1 MSIRQCGLR
10 VGAATFLLGLSLA
23 GPQALG
29 VANADGSDSGTPS
42 SASDSSSERK
52 ALPHRG
58 DRKARTATPSA
69 GADYADD
76 AEPSS
81 LRAGRTVRL
90 PGAGLIRQSPDPAPE
105 GTRTESAPRA
115 ASVATPAPA
124 ASRENTAGPIASA
137 TAAATSPSAKALP
150 GSGPLTINPTIAWDQ
165 GVLMGTVGATCP
177 TCKLPLTYK
186 LVKTPDSG
194 GKVNINIGP
203 DATQTATGDFA
214 YLPDSKVLTTSGTTE
229 SFSIMVNSST
239 AFTKFVTGIP
249 LLGSLVSPL
258 LQLLYRT
265 PIAGNLLAPIIG
277 YAKVAEF
284 NPAAKT
290 LAASRPTAFTTMMP
304 SFDGTL
310 ISVNYFPAVNVATGA
325 VATAPTVLNGPYLGN
340 PGNTNPNSLYA
351 EGGNLKGLSVPGVK
365 VLRTDSTVPAGGS
378 YSGGGGYNVVSWDPR
393 GEFASEG
400 VVNWDKPTIEGRDAS
415 TIISWLTTSNN
426 PAKAQVAT
434 SGADAVVGMVG
445 GSYGGAVQLGVA
457 GTDPRVKAIVPGIT
471 WNSLLDS
478 FYPSGS
484 YLTSYGVGLFAS
496 LVSIGAR
503 LNSQII
509 SSTLT
514 GALFGFLSP
523 NDQAFYSSSGP
534 TVLVDKITAPA
545 LLIQGTVDILF
556 PLQQAVTSAT
566 TLAGNGVPAKMI
578 WFCGGHGECID
589 PENPAQGPNNISDAM
604 AWLDTYVAGTTSVA
618 QQIPTFQWYDQRGDL
633 FSSPLLPSAANFNSG
648 SVTASGD
655 GKLLPVVPLIGG
667 SGGPAP
673 GLPLVSSLAVGSK
686 AANAVNLSF
695 DVPDG
700 VQVAGSPTVTLT
712 YRGWGTGR
720 FFYGQLV
727 DNETGRVLGNLTT
740 PIPVKLDGREHT
752 VTMPLADIAYT
763 AEGPKASLTLQIVS
777 SSTQYQSF
785 TSYGLAKVSTL
796 SVELPTINPANVN
809 P

>member
-1 MSIRQCGLR
+1 MSISQYGFR

-23 GPQALG
+23 GPQTLG
-29 VANADGSDSGTPS
+29 VAHADESDSGTTPAASGS
-42 SASDSSSERK
+42 SASSARN
-52 ALPHRG
+52 ANPHRG
-58 DRKARTATPSA
+58 ARKAQATTPSA
-69 GADYADD
+69 GSDHADD
-76 AEPSS
+76 GEAAALHPR
-81 LRAGRTVRL
+81 RAVRL
-90 PGAGLIRQSPDPAPE
+90 PAASLTAPSRDS
-105 GTRTESAPRA
+105 GPGVAPTESAHLA
-115 ASVATPAPA
+115 ASVSVPQT
-124 ASRENTAGPIASA
+124 ASA
-137 TAAATSPSAKALP
+137 TAAVTSPSAKAWL
-150 GSGPLTINPTIAWDQ
+150 GDGPLAINPTIAWDQ

-177 TCKLPLTYK
+177 TCKLPLKYT
-186 LVKTPDSG
+186 LVKSPDGG

-203 DATQTATGDFA
+203 DATQTATGEFA
-214 YLPDSKVLTTSGTTE
+214 YLPDSKALTTSGVTE

-239 AFTKFVTGIP
+239 AFTEFVTGIP

-258 LQLLYRT
+258 LQILYRT
-265 PIAGNLLAPIIG
+265 PIAGSLLAPIIG
-277 YAKVAEF
+277 YSTVAEF
-284 NPAAKT
+284 NPVANS
-290 LAASRPTAFTTMMP
+290 LAANRPTAFTTMMP

-325 VATAPTVLNGPYLGN
+325 VATAPTALNGAYLGN
-340 PGNTNPNSLYA
+340 PGNTNPNSIYA

-365 VLRTDSTVPAGGS
+365 VLRTDSTVPAGGT
-378 YSGGGGYNVVSWDPR
+378 YTGGGGYNVVSWDPR
-393 GEFASEG
+393 GEFASGG

-415 TIISWLTTSNN
+415 TIISWLTSSAN
-426 PAKAQVAT
+426 PAKAQIAT
-434 SGADAVVGMVG
+434 TGADAVVGMVG

-496 LVSIGAR
+496 LLSIGAR

-523 NDQAFYSSSGP
+523 SDQAFYGSSGP

-589 PENPAQGPNNISDAM
+589 PENPAQGPNNITDAM
-604 AWLDTYVAGTTSVA
+604 KWLDTYVAGTTSAA

-648 SVTASGD
+648 SVKASGD
-655 GKLLPVVPLIGG
+655 GGLLPVVPLIGG

-700 VQVAGSPTVTLT
+700 VQVAGAPTVSVT
-712 YRGWGTGR
+712 YAGLGTGR
-720 FFYGQLV
+720 FLYGQLV

-740 PIPVKLDGREHT
+740 PIPVKLDGKERT

-763 AEGPKASLTLQIVS
+763 AKGSKASLTLQIVS

-785 TSYGLAKVSTL
+785 TSFGLARVSKV